1 MEKIE
6 LLEKLVEV
14 QEQHIELMQD
24 FANLQGSLKSLEEVK
39 NRRISDL
46 NNTIEGQYEEIGALE
61 VENEELKKQ
70 IAELKKQIEELQKLI
85 PIELV
90 GQGQGQEENNQ

>member
-14 QEQHIELMQD
+14 QEMHIELMQD
-24 FANLQGSLKSLEEVK
+24 CNYWKNSYKDLEEVK
-39 NRRISDL
+39 NRIIDDL
-46 NNTIEGQYEEIGALE
+46 NNTIEGQSEEIGALE

-70 IAELKKQIEELQKLI
+70 IADLKKQVEELQKLI

-90 GQGQGQEENNQ
+90 GGQENK

>member
-14 QEQHIELMQD
+14 QEQHIELMSD
-24 FANLQGSLKSLEEVK
+24 YNNLKISFEAYKEVKIGKINNLQNEIEQQKEEYASLIEYNNALTQQVKDLKS
-39 NRRISDL
+39 
-46 NNTIEGQYEEIGALE
+46 
-61 VENEELKKQ
+61 
-70 IAELKKQIEELQKLI
+70 QIEELQKLI

-90 GQGQGQEENNQ
+90 GGQENK

>member
-14 QEQHIELMQD
+14 QEMHIELMND
-24 FANLQGSLKSLEEVK
+24 YNNLKLSFEAYKEVKIGKINNLQNEIEQKDERITILERQ
-39 NRRISDL
+39 NAD
-46 NNTIEGQYEEIGALE
+46 
-61 VENEELKKQ
+61 LKKQ
-70 IAELKKQIEELQKLI
+70 VEELQKLI

-90 GQGQGQEENNQ
+90 DKEQENQ